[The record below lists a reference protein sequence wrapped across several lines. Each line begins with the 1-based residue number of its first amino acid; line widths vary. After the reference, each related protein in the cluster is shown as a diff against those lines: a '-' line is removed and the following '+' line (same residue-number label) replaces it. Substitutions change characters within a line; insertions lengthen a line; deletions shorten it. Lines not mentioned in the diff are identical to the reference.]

1 MIGQRLRELGNQSIL
16 PIDSQTPMEKNVAA
30 KNDVLDFRGAH
41 NEEIPFESWEFRK
54 FKRQPGGVGDA
65 KGVGDH

>member
-1 MIGQRLRELGNQSIL
+1 
-16 PIDSQTPMEKNVAA
+16 MEKNVAA